1 MKFTL
6 LKEPNLEFAN
16 GNTALCPKDGLRRF
30 TPYDM
35 GLVRPQSVKLGI
47 IGRSDSVDPIL
58 EWIEKGR
65 HFIDAKKSKQL
76 KLFPSFMG
84 FQSQNG
90 FCSTI
95 EFDDSYIRK
104 IKNTEFDDV
113 YNAES
118 ENAIIEKAVELYLA
132 DIKFLAKNKDPDVI
146 LIVIPETFV
155 QRLNPKTND
164 SQESDEDSVE
174 EVQDEE
180 EEDADDGESLEFNF
194 RRMLKAAA
202 MKHHIPIQI
211 VRDRIVKPSGEMQ
224 DEASIAWNFYTA
236 LYYKA
241 SGTPWAL
248 AKTSSSIVCYAG
260 ISFYKSRDRSTTQ
273 TSIAQ
278 IFNELGKGVILRG
291 EDPVK
296 VSKQDPIPHLS
307 DEQAFRLL
315 DRGLAE
321 YKEAIDIFPQRLVV
335 HKTSNFTDGEK
346 AGFIAAAKKNNISAL
361 DLITIH
367 QRTQFRLFRDG
378 RYPPLR
384 GSLFSY
390 DDRNHLLYTRGSV
403 PYFETYPGQYIPH
416 PLQIRFFSND
426 ESPETIC
433 NEILG
438 LTKMNWN
445 NTQFDRRFP
454 ITIECARK
462 VGDILKYLPL
472 GEQEIELRYSFYM

>member
-1 MKFTL
+1 MKFSL
-6 LKEPNLEFAN
+6 LNEPNLEFAN
-16 GNTALCPKDGLRRF
+16 SNTSLCPKDGIRRL

-35 GLVRPQSVKLGI
+35 GLVRPQSVKLGV

-65 HFIDAKKSKQL
+65 HFIEAKKSKQV

-84 FQSQNG
+84 FQTDNG

-104 IKNTEFDDV
+104 IKNTEFDEI
-113 YNAES
+113 YKAES
-118 ENAIIEKAVELYLA
+118 EHAIIERAVDLYLA

-146 LIVIPETFV
+146 LVVVPETFI
-155 QRLNPKTND
+155 QRLNPKAK
-164 SQESDEDSVE
+164 E
-174 EVQDEE
+174 EAEE
-180 EEDADDGESLEFNF
+180 EEAEELPDDDGALDEKYLEVNF

-211 VRDRIVKPSGEMQ
+211 VRDRITKPSGEMQ

-241 SGTPWAL
+241 SGTPWGLTKNA
-248 AKTSSSIVCYAG
+248 SSIVCYAG

-296 VSKQDPIPHLS
+296 VSKQDPIPHLT

-335 HKTSNFTDGEK
+335 HKTSNFTDDES
-346 AGFIAAAKKNNISAL
+346 AGFIAAAKKNNIAAL
-361 DLITIH
+361 DLVTIH

-384 GSLFSY
+384 GSLFSF
-390 DDRNHLLYTRGSV
+390 DNHNYLLYTRGSV
-403 PYFETYPGQYIPH
+403 PYFETYPGKYIPH

-426 ESPETIC
+426 ESPEIIC